1 MRMKKLLYFLILI
14 PTVLLA
20 QNKKV
25 ISGRVIEATTQMPVV
40 GASVYV
46 SSAIIG
52 NETKIAGVLQGAMIG
67 TTTDFDGKFTLSV
80 SEDIK
85 HLLVSYMGF
94 ETEVINV
101 TKASTNLKI
110 QLRESAESLQE
121 VVLTGY
127 QKIEK
132 RKITSSYAKINVAD
146 IQQAG
151 VANVDQ
157 MLTGQIA
164 GVVVQATN
172 GAPGAPSK
180 ISIRGTSTL
189 NGSSDPLWVL
199 DGIPLEGND
208 IPSDFKDKDNI
219 DTLKSYAIAG
229 LNPDDIESITVLKD
243 ASATSIYGARA
254 ANGVIVITTKRGKK
268 GAMRINFTG
277 NSFVTQRPDFSKL
290 NLMDSAQKVDFELL
304 LASRSDLTYHQ
315 NRGAVARILNSN
327 NEYATFQNNGFT
339 SLSPATQ
346 NAINDLKK
354 TNTNWG
360 NEMYQMAVNQQ
371 YSLSLSGGN
380 DAHDYYFSTGIFDEK
395 GTTKGTDLRRYNI
408 TLKNNFSV
416 SDKLKVGVSLF
427 GSQNKTG
434 SYITDADGYTS
445 PSYYSRNANPYLKV
459 YDANGNYAYDPDLVE
474 RSDLNLN
481 YNPVEERKNTQYD
494 LTANSLKAIF
504 DVDYK
509 LNKNFRF
516 TSQLGLQLDF
526 DKTEKYSAENSYYT
540 RKYNQ
545 KSQYSTATGDYAYY
559 MPKGGIIQDWNAD
572 AFQYNWKTTANYS
585 KTFNSLHEV
594 DVMVGT
600 EFRRNKKTEVHTK
613 GFGFNSNT
621 LTTIPITDERA
632 LTNSSFDTYR
642 KTLNENAF
650 ASFFGTASYTFD
662 KKYTI
667 FGSLR
672 YDGSNLFGV
681 DVKYRYLPLWSVA
694 GSWNV
699 FREDF
704 MVGVE
709 LLSDLKLRTS
719 YGVQGNIDKSTS
731 PFVVGEYY
739 NETILPG
746 MTEEAI
752 RALSAANG
760 KLRWERTVS
769 SNLGLDLGIL
779 NNKIYLTADYYNRK
793 STDLIGLKAVPLES
807 GYNFINTNWGSV
819 TNSGYDLSI
828 TTKNIST
835 PNFEWTTG
843 INISHNKNVVN
854 QIQIRD
860 QDFKPSLKGYSSTAV
875 FAIKTAGIDS
885 NGLPLFWKE
894 GKKIT
899 AVDFYK
905 LENGTN
911 GSQLTREEHRNL
923 YSYVGDAT
931 PKISGGFR
939 NNIRYKQFDLR
950 ILANFNI
957 KQTVKTAPTYNPTI
971 ADPGKNYSTD
981 ILKAG
986 TGKYPA
992 LIGLTTPGFDTDLV
1006 YTWYNSSDDGKTYN
1020 DLDIWVK
1027 DISYIRISSIRLGY
1041 ALPKKYLDKLKISA
1055 CNFNI
1060 EGRNLLVFGTSYN
1073 GYFDPETYGSIYAQ
1087 PIPKI
1092 ISLGFNLS
1100 F

>member
-1 MRMKKLLYFLILI
+1 MIKKILYFLILI
-14 PTVLLA
+14 PAVLLG

-67 TTTDFDGKFTLSV
+67 TTTNFDGKFALSV

-94 ETEVINV
+94 ETEVV
-101 TKASTNLKI
+101 SVSKASSNLKI
-110 QLRESAESLQE
+110 QLRESSENLQE
-121 VVLTGY
+121 VVLMGY

-132 RKITSSYAKINVAD
+132 RKITSSYVKINVAE
-146 IQQAG
+146 IQQSG
-151 VANVDQ
+151 VANIDQ
-157 MLTGQIA
+157 MLSGQVA
-164 GVVVQATN
+164 GVTIQTTN

-208 IPSDFKDKDNI
+208 VPADFKDKDNI
-219 DTLKSYAIAG
+219 DNLKSYAIAG

-254 ANGVIVITTKRGKK
+254 ANGVIVITSKRGKK
-268 GAMRINFTG
+268 GMMQINFNA

-290 NLMDSAQKVDFELL
+290 NLMNSAQKVDFELL
-304 LASRSDLTYHQ
+304 LASRSDLNNHED
-315 NRGAVARILNSN
+315 RGAVARILNSN
-327 NEYATFQNNGFT
+327 NEYAAFRNNGFA
-339 SLSPATQ
+339 SLSTATQ

-360 NEMYQMAVNQQ
+360 NEIYQMAVNQQ

-380 DAHDYYFSTGIFDEK
+380 DTHDYYFSTSIFDEK
-395 GTTKGTDLRRYNI
+395 GTTKGTDLKRYTI

-416 SDKLKVGVSLF
+416 NDKLKFGVSLF

-434 SYITDADGYTS
+434 SYITDTDGYSS
-445 PSYYSRNANPYLKV
+445 PSYYSRTANPYLNV
-459 YDANGNYAYDPDLVE
+459 YDANGNYAYDPDLIE
-474 RSDLNLN
+474 RSNLNLN
-481 YNPVEERKNTQYD
+481 YNPVEERNNTQYD
-494 LTANSLKAIF
+494 LTANSLKSIF

-509 LNKNFRF
+509 LNGNFRF

-540 RKYNQ
+540 RKYGL
-545 KSQYSTATGDYAYY
+545 KSQYTTETGDYAYY
-559 MPKGGIIQDWNAD
+559 MPKGGIIQNWNAD
-572 AFQYNWKTTANYS
+572 TFQYNWKTTVNYS

-600 EFRRNKKTEVHTK
+600 EFRRNKKTEVHNK

-621 LTTIPITDERA
+621 LTTIPITDEKV
-632 LTNSSFDTYR
+632 LTNSAFDTYR
-642 KTLNENAF
+642 KTFNENSYE
-650 ASFFGTASYTFD
+650 SFFGTASYTFD
-662 KKYTI
+662 KKYTV

-681 DVKYRYLPLWSVA
+681 DAKYRYLPLWSFA

-704 MVGVE
+704 MDDAKLV
-709 LLSDLKLRTS
+709 SDLKLRAS

-731 PFVVGEYY
+731 PFVIGEYST
-739 NETILPG
+739 ETILPG
-746 MTEEAI
+746 MTEEVI
-752 RALSAANG
+752 RALNAPNG
-760 KLRWERTVS
+760 KLRWERTVA
-769 SNLGLDLGIL
+769 SNLGFDLGIL
-779 NNKIYLTADYYNRK
+779 NNKIYLTADFYNRK
-793 STDLIGLKAVPLES
+793 STDLIGLKSVPLES
-807 GYNFINTNWGSV
+807 GYNFINTNWASV
-819 TNSGYDLSI
+819 TNSGYDFSI
-828 TTKNIST
+828 MTKNIST
-835 PNFEWTTG
+835 PNFEWSSS
-843 INISHNKNVVN
+843 INFSHNKNVVN
-854 QIQIRD
+854 DIQIREE
-860 QDFKPSLKGYSSTAV
+860 DFKPSLKGYSSKAV

-885 NGLPLFWKE
+885 NGLPLFWKDS
-894 GKKIT
+894 KKVT

-905 LENGTN
+905 LENGTD
-911 GSQLTREEHRNL
+911 GGQLTREEHRNL

-950 ILANFNI
+950 IFSNFNI
-957 KQTVKTAPTYNPTI
+957 KQTVKTKPSYYLTA
-971 ADPGKNYSTD
+971 ADRGKNYSTD
-981 ILKAG
+981 IMKAG

-1006 YTWYNSSDDGKTYN
+1006 YTWYNSSDDGRTYD

-1041 ALPKKYLDKLKISA
+1041 TLPKKFLDKLNISA

-1060 EGRNLLVFGTSYN
+1060 EGRNLFVFGTNYD

-1092 ISLGFNLS
+1092 VSLGCNLS

>member
-1 MRMKKLLYFLILI
+1 MMKKLLYFLIFI
-14 PTVLLA
+14 PVVLQA
-20 QNKKV
+20 QAKKV
-25 ISGRVIEATTQMPVV
+25 INGKVVEATTQLPVA

-52 NETKIAGVLQGAMIG
+52 NETKTAGVLQGAMIG
-67 TTTDFDGKFTLSV
+67 TTTDFDGKFTLTV

-85 HLLVSYMGF
+85 HLLVSYIGF
-94 ETEVINV
+94 ETESLALSGV
-101 TKASTNLKI
+101 TTNLKI
-110 QLRESAESLQE
+110 QLKEGSESLQE

-132 RKITSSYAKINVAD
+132 RKVTSSYAQIDMAE

-164 GVVVQATN
+164 GVAIQATN

-199 DGIPLEGND
+199 DGIPLQGND

-219 DTLKSYAIAG
+219 DNLKSYAIAG

-268 GAMRINFTG
+268 GAMRVNFNA

-290 NLMDSAQKVDFELL
+290 NLMDSTQKVDFELL

-315 NRGAVARILNSN
+315 DRGAVARILNSA
-327 NEYATFQNNGFT
+327 NEYATFKNGGFG
-339 SLSPATQ
+339 SLSTATQ
-346 NAINDLKK
+346 NAINDLKN

-360 NEMYQMAVNQQ
+360 NELYQMAVNQQ
-371 YSLSLSGGN
+371 YGLSLSGGT
-380 DAHDYYFSTGIFDEK
+380 DTHDYYFSAGIFDEK
-395 GTTKGTDLRRYNI
+395 GTTKGADLRRYNI
-408 TLKNNFSV
+408 TLKNNFAIN
-416 SDKLKVGVSLF
+416 DKLKVGVALF

-434 SYITDADGYTS
+434 SYITGSDSYTN
-445 PSYYSRNANPYLKV
+445 PSYYSRTANPYLSV
-459 YDANGNYAYDPDLVE
+459 YDANGNYVYDPDLVE

-481 YNPVEERKNTQYD
+481 YNVVEERNNTKYD
-494 LTANSLKAIF
+494 LTASSLKSIF
-504 DVDYK
+504 DMNYK
-509 LNKNFRF
+509 LNKDLFF
-516 TSQLGLQLDF
+516 TTQLGLQLDF

-545 KSQYSTATGDYAYY
+545 KSQYNTETGGYAYY

-585 KTFNSLHEV
+585 KTFNSIHEL

-600 EFRRNKKTEVHTK
+600 EFRRNKKTEVHNK
-613 GFGFNSNT
+613 GFGFNPNT

-632 LTNSSFDTYR
+632 LTNSSFDTYK
-642 KTLNENAF
+642 KTLIENAY

-662 KKYTI
+662 RKYTV

-681 DVKYRYLPLWSVA
+681 DAKYRYLPIWSIA

-699 FREDF
+699 LKEDF
-704 MVGVE
+704 MANVG
-709 LLSDLKLRTS
+709 LISDMKLRAS
-719 YGVQGNIDKSTS
+719 YGVQGNIDKNTS
-731 PFVVGEYY
+731 PFVIGEYY
-739 NETILPG
+739 TETILPG
-746 MTEEAI
+746 TTEDAI
-752 RALSAANG
+752 RALNAPNG
-760 KLRWERTVS
+760 NLRWEKTVT
-769 SNLGLDLGIL
+769 SNLGIDLGLL
-779 NNKIYLTADYYNRK
+779 NNKLYITADYYNRK

-807 GYNFINTNWGSV
+807 GYNFINTNWASM
-819 TNSGYDLSI
+819 TNSGFELGL
-828 TTKNIST
+828 TTRNIST

-843 INISHNKNVVN
+843 INIAHNKNVVDE
-854 QIQIRD
+854 IQIRD
-860 QDFKPSLKGYSSTAV
+860 EDFKPSLKGYSSTAV

-885 NGLPLFWKE
+885 NGLPLFWKD
-894 GKKIT
+894 GKKVS

-911 GSQLTREEHRNL
+911 GGQLSRAEHRNL
-923 YSYVGDAT
+923 YSYVGDAA
-931 PKISGGFR
+931 PKFTGGFR
-939 NNIRYKQFDLR
+939 NTIRYKQFDLR
-950 ILANFNI
+950 VLGSFNI
-957 KQTVKTAPTYNPTI
+957 KQTVKAAPTYSPTL

-986 TGKYPA
+986 TGNYPA
-992 LIGLTTPGFDTDLV
+992 LIGLTTPGFDTSLV

-1020 DLDIWVK
+1020 DFDLWVK
-1027 DISYIRISSIRLGY
+1027 DISYVRISSIRLGY
-1041 ALPKKYLDKLKISA
+1041 AVPKPFLDKLKISSL
-1055 CNFNI
+1055 NVNL
-1060 EGRNLLVFGTSYN
+1060 EGRNLLVFGTSYS
-1073 GYFDPETYGSIYAQ
+1073 GYFDPETYGSLYAQ

-1092 ISLGFNLS
+1092 ISVGLNIS

>member
-1 MRMKKLLYFLILI
+1 MVKKILYFLIFI
-14 PTVLLA
+14 PTLLLA
-20 QNKKV
+20 QNTKV
-25 ISGRVIEATTQMPVV
+25 ISGRVIEAATQMPIA

-52 NETKIAGVLQGAMIG
+52 NQTKIAGVLQGAMIG
-67 TTTDFDGKFTLSV
+67 TTTNSDGKFTLSV

-85 HLLVSYMGF
+85 NLLVSYMGF
-94 ETEVINV
+94 ETEVVSV
-101 TKASTNLKI
+101 TKSSSNLKI
-110 QLRESAESLQE
+110 QLRESSEILKE
-121 VVLTGY
+121 VVLMGY
-127 QKIEK
+127 QNIEK
-132 RKITSSYAKINVAD
+132 RKLTSSYALINVAE
-146 IQQAG
+146 IKQAA

-157 MLTGQIA
+157 MLLGQVA
-164 GVVVQATN
+164 GVVIQPTN

-208 IPSDFKDKDNI
+208 VPSDFKDKDNI
-219 DTLKSYAIAG
+219 DNLKSYAIAG
-229 LNPDDIESITVLKD
+229 LNPEDIESITVLKD

-254 ANGVIVITTKRGKK
+254 ANGVLVITTKRGKK
-268 GAMRINFTG
+268 GAMRINFSA
-277 NSFVTQRPDFSKL
+277 NSFVTQKPDFSKL
-290 NLMDSAQKVDFELL
+290 NLMNSTQKVDFELF
-304 LASRSDLTYHQ
+304 LASRSDLNYHEE
-315 NRGAVARILNSN
+315 RGAVARILNSN
-327 NEYATFQNNGFT
+327 NEYAAFRDNGFA
-339 SLSPATQ
+339 SLSTATQ

-360 NEMYQMAVNQQ
+360 NEIYQMAVNQQ

-380 DAHDYYFSTGIFDEK
+380 DTNDYYFSTGIYDEK
-395 GTTKGTDLRRYNI
+395 GTTIGSDLRRYNI

-416 SDKLKVGVSLF
+416 NDKLKFGVSLF
-427 GSQNKTG
+427 GSQNKNG
-434 SYITDADGYTS
+434 SYITDTDGYSS
-445 PSYYSRNANPYLKV
+445 PSYYSRTANPYLKV
-459 YDANGNYAYDPDLVE
+459 YDANGNYAYDPDLIE
-474 RSDLNLN
+474 RSNLNLN
-481 YNPVEERKNTQYD
+481 YNPIEERNNTQYD
-494 LTANSLKAIF
+494 LTSNSLKSIF

-509 LNKNFRF
+509 LSKSLRF
-516 TSQLGLQLDF
+516 ASQLGLQLDF
-526 DKTEKYSAENSYYT
+526 DKTEKYAAENSYYT

-545 KSQYSTATGDYAYY
+545 KSLYSSATGEDAYY
-559 MPKGGIIQDWNAD
+559 MPKGGIIQNWNAD
-572 AFQYNWKTTANYS
+572 SFQYNWKTTANYN
-585 KTFNSLHEV
+585 KTFNSVHEV

-621 LTTIPITDERA
+621 LNTIPITDERA
-632 LTNSSFDTYR
+632 LKNHAFDTYK
-642 KTLNENAF
+642 KTFNENAF

-662 KKYTI
+662 KKYTV

-704 MVGVE
+704 MDGIE
-709 LLSDLKLRTS
+709 LLSDLKLRGS
-719 YGVQGNIDKSTS
+719 YGIQGNIDKTTS
-731 PFVVGEYY
+731 PFVIGEYY

-746 MTEEAI
+746 MTEETI
-752 RALSAANG
+752 RALSAANA
-760 KLRWERTVS
+760 KLRWEKTTS
-769 SNLGLDLGIL
+769 SNLGFDLGML

-807 GYNFINTNWGSV
+807 GYNFINTNWGSI
-819 TNSGYDLSI
+819 TNSGYELSL

-854 QIQIRD
+854 DIEIRD
-860 QDFKPSLKGYSSTAV
+860 EDFRPSLKGYSSTAV

-885 NGLPLFWKE
+885 NGLPLFWKD
-894 GKKIT
+894 GKKVT

-905 LENGTN
+905 LENGTD
-911 GSQLTREEHRNL
+911 GGQLTREEHRKL

-939 NNIRYKQFDLR
+939 NIIRYKQFDLR
-950 ILANFNI
+950 ILSNFNI
-957 KQTVKTAPTYNPTI
+957 KQTVKTKPSYYLTM

-992 LIGLTTPGFDTDLV
+992 LIGQNTPGFDTDLV
-1006 YTWYNSSDDGKTYN
+1006 YTWFTSSDDGRTYD

-1041 ALPKKYLDKLKISA
+1041 ALPKKFLDKLSISA

-1060 EGRNLLVFGTSYN
+1060 EGRNLLVFGTNYD
-1073 GYFDPETYGSIYAQ
+1073 GFFDPETYGSIYAQ

-1092 ISLGFNLS
+1092 VSLGCNLS

>member
-1 MRMKKLLYFLILI
+1 MKKLLYFLILI

-67 TTTDFDGKFTLSV
+67 TTTDFDGNFTLSV

-110 QLRESAESLQE
+110 QLKESAESLQE

-132 RKITSSYAKINVAD
+132 RKMTSSYAKINVAD

-254 ANGVIVITTKRGKK
+254 ANGVIVITSKRGKK

-327 NEYATFQNNGFT
+327 NEYATFQNNGFA

-380 DAHDYYFSTGIFDEK
+380 DTHDYYFSTGIFDEK

-494 LTANSLKAIF
+494 LTANSLKSIF

-516 TSQLGLQLDF
+516 NSQLGLQLDF

-704 MVGVE
+704 MDGVE
-709 LLSDLKLRTS
+709 LLSDLKLRAS

-752 RALSAANG
+752 RALSAPNG

-779 NNKIYLTADYYNRK
+779 NNRIYLTADYYNRK

-860 QDFKPSLKGYSSTAV
+860 EDFKPSLKGYSSTAV

-894 GKKIT
+894 GKKVT

-1041 ALPKKYLDKLKISA
+1041 ALPKKYLDNLKISG